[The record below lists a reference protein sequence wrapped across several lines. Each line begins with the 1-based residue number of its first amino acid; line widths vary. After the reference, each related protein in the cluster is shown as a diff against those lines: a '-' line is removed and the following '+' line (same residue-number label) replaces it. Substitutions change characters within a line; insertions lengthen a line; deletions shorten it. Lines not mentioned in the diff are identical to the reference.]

1 MDAGGFD
8 CQQDGDVGDEAGGEF
23 VEEGEEVG
31 LSEEKGLDGGG
42 VEGEGKGRYLARFKV
57 S

>member
-8 CQQDGDVGDEAGGEF
+8 CQEDGDVGDEAGGEF